1 MFILLPFSSIG
12 PLKCNIAAFY
22 TFKIS
27 LIFKVLNQL
36 EVTRILRHAQKLD
49 IMVLM
54 TMYDDFDFGRIVKH
68 LHKNVPAEIDSVK

>member
-1 MFILLPFSSIG
+1 MHPIG
-12 PLKCNIAAFY
+12 
-22 TFKIS
+22 IS
-27 LIFKVLNQL
+27 LVFKVLNQL

-54 TMYDDFDFGRIVKH
+54 TMYDDFDFGRIVEH